1 MKKILMAIVALMI
14 TTGAFAQGFG
24 GGQFNPEDMAKM
36 QAQHIQEVCKT
47 DTAQTR
53 KITEYFVKSTKEMM
67 KAMQEGGQGGFDM
80 EGFRK
85 RQEAQTKFLKETL
98 TEEQYKLYEEDQKK
112 MMERFQQGGFGGG
125 GF

>member
-1 MKKILMAIVALMI
+1 MKQILELIKEQVTEAFVACGYDAKYGFISLSNRPDLCEFQCNGAMAA
-14 TTGAFAQGFG
+14 
-24 GGQFNPEDMAKM
+24 AK
-36 QAQHIQEVCKT
+36 
-47 DTAQTR
+47 
-53 KITEYFVKSTKEMM
+53 EYK

>member
-1 MKKILMAIVALMI
+1 MKKILMAIVALIM
-14 TTGAFAQGFG
+14 TTAASAQGF
-24 GGQFNPEDMAKM
+24 GGQFNPEQMAQF
-36 QAQHIQEVCKT
+36 QAKHIQDVCKT